1 MEGILTSLRGVGGQ
15 VVDLVPGLVAAILIF
30 IASLV
35 VAKVAARAVCRASA
49 KADAE
54 VRRLLSRLITVT
66 AVGVGAV
73 VALDQVGVNV
83 AGLVAGLGL
92 LGFTVGFALQDIG
105 KNLVAGIL
113 LLMQRPFEIG
123 DIIEVAGYEGTVTN
137 IDIRATSIKTY
148 DGLQVIIP
156 NADVHSNPI
165 TNYSAFPARR
175 GQVAVTV
182 GYEEDIPR
190 AMEVLLGAVRAV
202 EGVLDDPAPAVRGES
217 LGNSG
222 VELKAYFWIDQ
233 AESSILEVS
242 SRAVMALNEA
252 AARESL
258 NLPYPIQT
266 VRLRRISEAEP
277 L

>member
-1 MEGILTSLRGVGGQ
+1 MDMMLSYLKGVSGQ
-15 VVDLVPGLVAAILIF
+15 VVEVVPGLVAAILIF
-30 IASLV
+30 VASLV
-35 VAKVAARAVCRASA
+35 VARVAARAVGRASV
-49 KADAE
+49 KADAGI
-54 VRRLLSRLITVT
+54 RSLLSRLVTVAT
-66 AVGVGAV
+66 VGVGAI

-83 AGLVAGLGL
+83 AGLVAGLGV
-92 LGFTVGFALQDIG
+92 LGFTLGFALQDIG

-113 LLMQRPFEIG
+113 LLIQRPFEIG

-165 TNYSAFPARR
+165 TNYSAFSARR
-175 GQVAVTV
+175 GHLAVTV
-182 GYEEDIPR
+182 SYEEDLPR
-190 AMEVLLGAVRAV
+190 TLEVLLRAVRAV
-202 EGVLDDPAPAVRGES
+202 EGVLDDPAPAVRGAS
-217 LGNSG
+217 LGSSG
-222 VELKAYFWIDQ
+222 VEVETYFWIDQ
-233 AESSILEVS
+233 AESSILEVT

-252 AARESL
+252 AARQGL

-266 VRLRRISEAEP
+266 VRLRQISQAEP

>member
-1 MEGILTSLRGVGGQ
+1 MDGVLASLRDLGGQ
-15 VVDLVPGLVAAILIF
+15 IVDLVPGLVAAILIF

-35 VAKVAARAVCRASA
+35 LAKVAARAVSRASV

-54 VRRLLSRLITVT
+54 IRRLLTRLVTVAT
-66 AVGVGAV
+66 VGVGAV

-83 AGLVAGLGL
+83 AGLVAGLGV
-92 LGFTVGFALQDIG
+92 LGFTLGFALQDIG
-105 KNLVAGIL
+105 KNLVAGML
-113 LLMQRPFEIG
+113 LLIQRPFEIG

-137 IDIRATSIKTY
+137 IDIRATSVKTY

-175 GQVAVTV
+175 GQLAVTV

-190 AMEVLLGAVRAV
+190 VMEVLLDAVRAV
-202 EGVLDDPAPAVRGES
+202 EGVLDDPPPAIRGAS

-222 VELKAYFWIDQ
+222 VELETYFWIDQ
-233 AESSILEVS
+233 AESTMLEVS
-242 SRAVMALNEA
+242 SRSVIALNEA
-252 AARESL
+252 AAREGL

-266 VRLRRISEAEP
+266 VRLRQISKAEP